1 MVRMGTWR
9 DIYHKAPGRGL
20 QRDPRTASKQP
31 LHSTTCE
38 YVCSKGSKMKLKAI
52 SVSV

>member
-38 YVCSKGSKMKLKAI
+38 YVRSKGSQMKLKAI
-52 SVSV
+52 R